1 MLYDNKN
8 NFYLDFPYLEI
19 ITNLYDE
26 HYSLSDILI
35 SIIKNCVYFV
45 KNEEQFKLVNY
56 FISNIILFYSYI
68 INDNDKN
75 ELNKDILDNFH
86 QDSHYNNYLFDIWA
100 NIIFKLNK
108 KCIFIYNNLKI
119 LNYFDDDDLIY
130 IFKILKSIIK
140 LDNDALNIFNSFTY
154 INDNK
159 TLFDKIMNDKN
170 IIKYYKKY
178 FIFQLIILL

>member
-26 HYSLSDILI
+26 HFSLSDILI

-100 NIIFKLNK
+100 TII
-108 KCIFIYNNLKI
+108 
-119 LNYFDDDDLIY
+119 
-130 IFKILKSIIK
+130 
-140 LDNDALNIFNSFTY
+140 
-154 INDNK
+154 
-159 TLFDKIMNDKN
+159 
-170 IIKYYKKY
+170 
-178 FIFQLIILL
+178 